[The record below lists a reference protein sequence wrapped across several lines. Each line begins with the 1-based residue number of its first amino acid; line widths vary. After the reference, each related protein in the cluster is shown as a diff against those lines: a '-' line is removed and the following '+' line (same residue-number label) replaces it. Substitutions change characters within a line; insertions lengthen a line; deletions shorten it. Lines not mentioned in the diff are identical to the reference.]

1 MTCRNC
7 GYENPDGTLFC
18 LNCGTSLTKNKTN
31 IDNNI
36 PVKEN
41 NTSTMIL
48 VIIITSFILIV
59 VTIFVIYSAIYRE
72 VKNNYSSNYNNNTI
86 SSRASY

>member
-41 NTSTMIL
+41 STSTIVL
-48 VIIITSFILIV
+48 VIIITSFIIIV
-59 VTIFVIYSAIYRE
+59 VTILVIYSVIYRE
-72 VKNNYSSNYNNNTI
+72 LKNNYSSNYNNNTI